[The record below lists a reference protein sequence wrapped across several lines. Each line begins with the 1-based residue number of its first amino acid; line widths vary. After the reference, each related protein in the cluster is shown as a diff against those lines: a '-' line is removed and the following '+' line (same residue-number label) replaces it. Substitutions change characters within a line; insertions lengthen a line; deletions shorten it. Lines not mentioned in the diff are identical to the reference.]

1 MCEECKRTER
11 NGSRDSAGKTCHSQ
25 GSNGES
31 LESFAKDGGLYSG
44 GGEEILK
51 VGALA
56 MTRSTRDLG
65 RDPGLG
71 LDVERRGYPAALQK
85 RMEKG

>member
-51 VGALA
+51 VGVLA

-71 LDVERRGYPAALQK
+71 LDVERRRYPAALQK